1 MRYKMS
7 RDFYLVVVFLC
18 IQICQ
23 AFAINKT
30 ETTSESI
37 AYGNITSLDVKNDM
51 ERVLAYLERSMP
63 YGTINPCNGELSSNA
78 HKGNRN
84 MELTPGRFA
93 LVSSGSGSVY
103 LSMLDVFTLMGDTA
117 YRDFTFQR
125 LRFLAKSIVSCS
137 LFEIYVLIFFPFL

>member
-1 MRYKMS
+1 MGYKMS

-30 ETTSESI
+30 GTTSESI

-63 YGTINPCNGELSSNA
+63 YGTINPCNGNCL
-78 HKGNRN
+78 
-84 MELTPGRFA
+84 L
-93 LVSSGSGSVY
+93 
-103 LSMLDVFTLMGDTA
+103 MLIRA
-117 YRDFTFQR
+117 
-125 LRFLAKSIVSCS
+125 I
-137 LFEIYVLIFFPFL
+137 EIWNLLQGVLHL